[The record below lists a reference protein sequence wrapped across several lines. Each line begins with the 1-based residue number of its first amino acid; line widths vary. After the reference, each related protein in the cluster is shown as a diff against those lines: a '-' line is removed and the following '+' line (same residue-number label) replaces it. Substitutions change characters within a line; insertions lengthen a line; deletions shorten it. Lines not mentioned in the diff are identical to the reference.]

1 MASLQMYRVGSSIA
15 RRTPPFSHH
24 VLARILGLVAASAGG
39 SKRIVV
45 QRNLERVLQ
54 RSLSKA
60 EKRRLINKTFEYC
73 ARYYIES
80 FHLPSLGAAAINKNF
95 TTEGFDEV
103 VAAVERKQGP
113 ILALPHLGTWEWAA
127 WWLVLVPKFQVTAV
141 AEPLE
146 PPEVYEWFVGFR
158 ESLGMNIVPLG
169 QGAGWRC
176 MEALKDGQVVC
187 LLNDRDIFGNGIPV
201 EFFGER
207 TTLSAGPATLALRT
221 GSPLI
226 PTAVYWQ
233 NNGRHA
239 ICLPPLDT
247 TRRAKLRQDVAR
259 VSQELAY
266 SFETLIR
273 RAPEQWHM
281 LSPNWPSDYQA
292 LNLMTPKHLQDTQSQ
307 SS

>member
-1 MASLQMYRVGSSIA
+1 MARL
-15 RRTPPFSHH
+15 TPAFSHQA
-24 VLARILGLVAASAGG
+24 LARVMGLVAASLGG
-39 SKRIVV
+39 HKRLVV

-54 RSLSKA
+54 RSLTKA
-60 EKRRLINKTFEYC
+60 EKRRRIGKTFEFY

-80 FHLPSLGAAAINKNF
+80 FHLLNLGATAVDKGF
-95 TTEGFDEV
+95 STEGFDEV

-127 WWLVLVPKFQVTAV
+127 WWLALVPKFQVTAV

-146 PPEVYEWFVGFR
+146 PPEVYDWFVGFR

-169 QGAGWRC
+169 QGAGRRC
-176 MEALKDGQVVC
+176 MAALNAGQVLC
-187 LLNDRDIFGNGIPV
+187 LLSDRDISGNGISV
-201 EFFGER
+201 EFFGEK
-207 TTLSAGPATLALRT
+207 TTLPAGPATLALRT

-233 NNGRHA
+233 NKGRHA

-259 VSQELAY
+259 VSQDLAH
-266 SFETLIR
+266 SFETLIK
-273 RAPEQWHM
+273 RAPEQWHL

-292 LNLMTPKHLQDTQSQ
+292 LRLETPKHLQDTQVQ